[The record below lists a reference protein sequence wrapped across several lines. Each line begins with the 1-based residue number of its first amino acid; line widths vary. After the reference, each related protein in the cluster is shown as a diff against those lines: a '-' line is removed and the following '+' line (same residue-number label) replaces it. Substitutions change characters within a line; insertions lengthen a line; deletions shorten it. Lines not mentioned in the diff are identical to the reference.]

1 MAFGDSGTSV
11 TTFLMSERRPVGD
24 TPVAV
29 APAFADFFN
38 GVWSDLSG
46 YGRSLTGDAGIGDEL
61 AQEALTRVYARWPFV
76 REPRAYAFRIVTN
89 LARDRWKALA
99 RERST
104 WSTLVEDQ
112 APTEAD
118 HDTLDAVR
126 RLRAGY
132 RDVLLLHYWADLSV
146 ADVAS
151 ALHRPAGTIKRR
163 LSEARAALL
172 SSLETPDD

>member
-1 MAFGDSGTSV
+1 MSV
-11 TTFLMSERRPVGD
+11 TAFLMSEQRPVWEG
-24 TPVAV
+24 PLAV
-29 APAFADFFN
+29 SSAFADFFDA
-38 GVWSDLSG
+38 VWSDLSG
-46 YGRSLTGDAGIGDEL
+46 YGRSLTGDAGIGDDL
-61 AQEALTRVYARWPFV
+61 AQEALTRIYARWPLL

-89 LARDRWKALA
+89 LARDRWKALE

-104 WSTLVEDQ
+104 WSALLADEAQ
-112 APTEAD
+112 TEPD
-118 HDTLDAVR
+118 EDTLDAVR
-126 RLRAGY
+126 RLRDGH

-172 SSLETPDD
+172 TSLEGTR